1 MRFSTFLPHFRRSD
15 ARKLGRS
22 DVRTPERPDARTSGR
37 SDVRTLGRPDART
50 SERPGVRTPS
60 FLFFQFLRSSRRG
73 PDPGRAV
80 EPAAPR
86 RRGAGPRRDERKNCE
101 KRTKTKNLFTIYSE
115 RPLNLQCRYKIEMA
129 ISAEIPIL
137 VWVNQYPPWKTR
149 HDAFIL
155 G

>member
-1 MRFSTFLPHFRRSD
+1 MTLFLYCDYTFLPHFRRSD

-101 KRTKTKNLFTIYSE
+101 KRTKNE
-115 RPLNLQCRYKIEMA
+115 RTTEKVVAKISVPPLEWGAVRGY
-129 ISAEIPIL
+129 
-137 VWVNQYPPWKTR
+137 
-149 HDAFIL
+149 
-155 G
+155 